1 MRAARMLVVLA
12 GCAVVLGLAV
22 SPAGA
27 ADPDAMKQIGLTPA
41 AEGTFSLDVQGADIR
56 TVVRAISE
64 YSGRNIN
71 VAEGVRGTV
80 SVRLRNVGWR
90 EALRTVLRSSGLD
103 FVEEGG
109 ILRVDQM
116 TKLQTETVEREQA
129 RARQAE
135 LVPLDT
141 RVIKLNYANAA
152 ELAAALQASLSR
164 RGSIQVEKRTN
175 ALIVNDLED
184 NVAKIEKMAVDL
196 DGTTPQIEITA
207 KLVDVDAEALR
218 DIGIEWNVAPQ
229 EPEFWSSVDT
239 DGDGIDDGLPGGG
252 PVHNDDYSVVGA
264 GEGNTG
270 IADPAAAFTFGV
282 FKSWASIEAQ
292 LQVLEQNRKADIIS
306 NPRITTVDNREAKIL
321 VGQKIPLII
330 QDVAGNAV
338 SQLQTIGVQLKVTP
352 HLTQDKRIVM
362 DLHPEVSDL
371 STQSTVQG
379 GVIINTSEADTRV
392 MVDDGQTAVIGGLI
406 RSNTSNIRRGIP
418 LLKDFPLIGF
428 LFRSEN
434 TVRQNRELIIFVTP
448 RIVTSFATNE
458 E

>member
-218 DIGIEWNVAPQ
+218 DIGIEWNV
-229 EPEFWSSVDT
+229 E
-239 DGDGIDDGLPGGG
+239 
-252 PVHNDDYSVVGA
+252 
-264 GEGNTG
+264 
-270 IADPAAAFTFGV
+270 
-282 FKSWASIEAQ
+282 
-292 LQVLEQNRKADIIS
+292 
-306 NPRITTVDNREAKIL
+306 
-321 VGQKIPLII
+321 
-330 QDVAGNAV
+330 
-338 SQLQTIGVQLKVTP
+338 IGRAHV
-352 HLTQDKRIVM
+352 
-362 DLHPEVSDL
+362 
-371 STQSTVQG
+371 
-379 GVIINTSEADTRV
+379 
-392 MVDDGQTAVIGGLI
+392 
-406 RSNTSNIRRGIP
+406 
-418 LLKDFPLIGF
+418 
-428 LFRSEN
+428 
-434 TVRQNRELIIFVTP
+434 
-448 RIVTSFATNE
+448 
-458 E
+458 